1 MPLIR
6 PFAGLRPASGR
17 AAEVIAPPYDVLS
30 SAEARIR
37 ASGNPWSFLH
47 VSKPEID
54 LPEGA
59 DPYAGAVYAKGKENF
74 SRMIK
79 EGILQR
85 DADAYYYVY
94 RLIMGTHYQTGIV
107 AAASIHDY
115 DVNRIRKHEFTHP
128 DKEDDRVRQ
137 IAAINAQTGPVF
149 LTYRHRATVDT
160 IVESVMRQAPDVNI
174 TADDGVQHTLW
185 IMRDSRQRNAISAAF
200 EGMENLYIADGHHR
214 SAAASRVAASR
225 RAANPKHHGDEAY
238 NYFLVVI
245 FPDDQVKILD
255 YNRVVKDLNG
265 LSQNEF
271 IKRLESTF
279 TVKRETIAVTP
290 VRAGEFGLY
299 LENQWYRLDIM
310 PEFIPAHDP
319 VKRLDVNLLQDNLFS
334 PLLGIKDQRGDRR
347 VDFVGGI
354 RGLKELERRVDSGE
368 MACAFSLYPTSITDM
383 MAVADAGQVMPP
395 KSTWFEPKLA
405 DGLVTHLLD

>member
-1 MPLIR
+1 
-6 PFAGLRPASGR
+6 
-17 AAEVIAPPYDVLS
+17 
-30 SAEARIR
+30 
-37 ASGNPWSFLH
+37 
-47 VSKPEID
+47 
-54 LPEGA
+54 
-59 DPYAGAVYAKGKENF
+59 
-74 SRMIK
+74 
-79 EGILQR
+79 
-85 DADAYYYVY
+85 
-94 RLIMGTHYQTGIV
+94 
-107 AAASIHDY
+107 
-115 DVNRIRKHEFTHP
+115 
-128 DKEDDRVRQ
+128 
-137 IAAINAQTGPVF
+137 
-149 LTYRHRATVDT
+149 
-160 IVESVMRQAPDVNI
+160 
-174 TADDGVQHTLW
+174 
-185 IMRDSRQRNAISAAF
+185 
-200 EGMENLYIADGHHR
+200 
-214 SAAASRVAASR
+214 VAASR

-279 TVKRETIAVTP
+279 TVKRETFAVTP

-299 LENQWYRLDIM
+299 LENRWYRLDIK

-319 VKRLDVNLLQDNLFS
+319 VKRLDVSLLQDNLFS
-334 PLLGIKDQRGDRR
+334 PLLGIKDQRGDKR

>member
-1 MPLIR
+1 
-6 PFAGLRPASGR
+6 
-17 AAEVIAPPYDVLS
+17 
-30 SAEARIR
+30 
-37 ASGNPWSFLH
+37 
-47 VSKPEID
+47 
-54 LPEGA
+54 
-59 DPYAGAVYAKGKENF
+59 
-74 SRMIK
+74 
-79 EGILQR
+79 
-85 DADAYYYVY
+85 
-94 RLIMGTHYQTGIV
+94 
-107 AAASIHDY
+107 
-115 DVNRIRKHEFTHP
+115 
-128 DKEDDRVRQ
+128 
-137 IAAINAQTGPVF
+137 
-149 LTYRHRATVDT
+149 
-160 IVESVMRQAPDVNI
+160 MRQAPEVNI

-185 IMRDSRQRNAISAAF
+185 IMRDPRQRDAISAAF
-200 EGMENLYIADGHHR
+200 VKIENLYIADGHHR

-225 RAANPKHHGDEAY
+225 RAANPKHHGAEAY

-245 FPDDQVKILD
+245 FPDNQVKILD

-279 TVKRETIAVTP
+279 TVKRETIAVTS

-299 LENQWYRLDIM
+299 LENQWYRLDIK

-368 MACAFSLYPTSITDM
+368 MACAFSLYPTSITDL